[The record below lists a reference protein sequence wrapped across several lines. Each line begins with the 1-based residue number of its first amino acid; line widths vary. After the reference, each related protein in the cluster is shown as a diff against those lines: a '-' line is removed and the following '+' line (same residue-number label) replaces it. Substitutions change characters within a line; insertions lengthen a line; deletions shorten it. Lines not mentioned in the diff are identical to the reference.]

1 MARATSAGILLYR
14 GDAASGLEVFIAHMG
29 GPFWARKD
37 AAAWSI
43 PKGEYSSPEDPL
55 EVARREFHEEIG
67 VAAPDLD
74 YLLLGGFRQ
83 ASGKTV
89 TVFAARCDLPVSWVS
104 SNDVEREW
112 PRGSGRRLTFP
123 EVDRAAW
130 FALDEARPKLIAGQR
145 AALDA
150 LESAI
155 GLP

>member
-1 MARATSAGILLYR
+1 MAGATSAGILLFR

-37 AAAWSI
+37 TAAWSI
-43 PKGEYSSPEDPL
+43 PKGEYTGSENPL
-55 EVARREFHEEIG
+55 EVARREFDEEIG
-67 VAAPDLD
+67 VRAPDLD
-74 YLLLGGFRQ
+74 YTLLGAFTQ

-89 TVFAARCDLPVSWVS
+89 TVYSARCDLPIAWVS
-104 SNDVEREW
+104 SNEVEVEW

-130 FALDEARPKLIAGQR
+130 IDLDEARPKLIAGQR

-150 LESAI
+150 LEAAVAT
-155 GLP
+155 P